1 MWFFTVGF
9 GTDFREG
16 DLKELAKAGNGGDL
30 QRTIIDENV
39 YMVSPCENIDAVEK
53 TFYKIG
59 NLCKNLVD
67 LDKIR
72 LSIEQRIKSLAD

>member
-1 MWFFTVGF
+1 
-9 GTDFREG
+9 
-16 DLKELAKAGNGGDL
+16 
-30 QRTIIDENV
+30 
-39 YMVSPCENIDAVEK
+39 MVSPCENIDAVEK

-72 LSIEQRIKSLAD
+72 LNIEQRIKSLAD